1 MNPDATALRTQC
13 EVKRSDIAGTMPL
26 CYRSG
31 MNALFEAAKEVC
43 DFMADHQWRY
53 CLIGGLAVQRWGEA
67 RSTQDADLT
76 LLTGFGD
83 EDRYARALL
92 TRFKGRLD
100 NALAFSLANRVLL
113 VHASNGQDVDI
124 SFGALGFEID
134 MIERAT
140 PFEFAPGVTLP
151 TCSAEDLFVM
161 KAFAARP
168 QDWMDAKGIA
178 IRQGTTLDQSYLF
191 KHLTELAAL
200 KEAPELVIQ
209 AQAILRGTT

>member
-1 MNPDATALRTQC
+1 
-13 EVKRSDIAGTMPL
+13 
-26 CYRSG
+26 

-43 DFMADHQWRY
+43 DFMAARHWQY

-76 LLTGFGD
+76 LLTGFG
-83 EDRYARALL
+83 EEERYASTLL
-92 TRFKGRLD
+92 ARFKGRIA

-113 VHASNGQDVDI
+113 IHASNGKDVDI
-124 SFGALGFEID
+124 AFGALGFEID

-140 PFEFAPGVTLP
+140 PFEYAPGVILP

-168 QDWMDAKGIA
+168 QDWLDAKGIA
-178 IRQGTTLDQSYLF
+178 IRQGATLNQPYLLR
-191 KHLTELAAL
+191 HLSELAAL
-200 KEAPELVIQ
+200 KEAPEIVDQ
-209 AQAILRGTT
+209 ARDILRGAA

>member
-1 MNPDATALRTQC
+1 
-13 EVKRSDIAGTMPL
+13 
-26 CYRSG
+26 
-31 MNALFEAAKEVC
+31 MNALFEAAREVC
-43 DFMADHQWRY
+43 AFMAAQQWRY

-76 LLTGFGD
+76 LLTGFGG
-83 EDRYARALL
+83 EERYARALL
-92 TRFKGRLD
+92 ARFKGRLD
-100 NALAFSLANRVLL
+100 NALSFSLANRVLL
-113 VHASNGQDVDI
+113 LHASNGKDVDI
-124 SFGALGFEID
+124 AFGALGFEID
-134 MIERAT
+134 MVERAT

-178 IRQGTTLDQSYLF
+178 IRQGKTLNQAYLF

-200 KEAPELVIQ
+200 KEAPEIVTQ
-209 AQAILRGTT
+209 AREILRGST